1 MNNFIFENSTK
12 AIFGKGCVKEY
23 LSCLLSHYGNT
34 VMLAY
39 GGGSIKRNGI
49 YDEVMSVLEGAGKT
63 VVEFSGIMPNPTYAK
78 VLEGADL
85 AKNSNVDLI
94 LAVGGGSVMDCCKAV
109 SLAAKY
115 DGDIWS
121 DFWAQPGIIDFEPLS
136 LGVIVTVSGTGSEM
150 NGGAVITNEQLN
162 VKTGRDYPKCNPAFA
177 LLDPMNTYSVPK
189 RQMVSGAFDTLSHIM
204 ETYFG
209 EPNESN
215 VSDDISQALM
225 KNVILNLRTAIKN
238 PEDYT
243 ARSNLMWDA
252 AMAENRI
259 IKLGKK
265 TDFECHQMEHQ
276 LGAYTNCN
284 HGEGLAILHPVYYH
298 HIYKYGLPKFKKFA
312 VEVWGITPDGKTDE
326 ELALAGID
334 ALEDFIR
341 EIGMPTKF
349 SEIGIDES
357 TDFKTIAESCAIV
370 PTAYKK
376 MTHEEIYEIFK
387 ECL

>member
-1 MNNFIFENSTK
+1 MNNFIYENKTK
-12 AIFGKGCVKEY
+12 VYFGKGGVKEY
-23 LSCLLSHYGNT
+23 LGCLLKNVGDT

-39 GGGSIKRNGI
+39 GGGSIKKNGV
-49 YDEVMSVLEGAGKT
+49 YNEVSDILQNAGKT
-63 VVEFSGIMPNPTYAK
+63 VIEFSGIMSNPTYAK
-78 VLEGADL
+78 VQEGAEL
-85 AKNSNVDLI
+85 ARENGVDFI

-109 SLAAKY
+109 SLAARY

-121 DFWAQPGIIDFEPLS
+121 DFWTQPGIIDFEPLPF
-136 LGVIVTVSGTGSEM
+136 GVIVTVSGTGSEM
-150 NGGAVITNEQLN
+150 NGGAVITNEQLKI
-162 VKTGRDYPKCNPAFA
+162 KTGRDYPKCNPKFA
-177 LLDPMNTYSVPK
+177 LLDPTYTYSVPK

-215 VSDDISQALM
+215 VSDDISEALM
-225 KNVILNLRTAIKN
+225 KNVITNLRAAIEN

-252 AMAENRI
+252 TMAENRI

-284 HGEGLAILHPVYYH
+284 HGEGLAIIHPVYYR
-298 HIYKYGLPKFKKFA
+298 HIYKFGLSKFKQFA
-312 VEVWGITPDGKTDE
+312 VNVWGISPDNKSDDE
-326 ELALAGID
+326 IALLGID
-334 ALEDFIR
+334 ALSDFIK
-341 EIGMPTKF
+341 EIGMPSKF
-349 SEIGIDES
+349 SEIGIDS
-357 TDFKTIAESCAIV
+357 SVDLKAVADSCAIV

-376 MTHEEIYEIFK
+376 MTHEEIFEIFK
-387 ECL
+387 ECM

>member
-78 VLEGADL
+78 VLEGAAL

-121 DFWAQPGIIDFEPLS
+121 DFWAQPGIIDFEPLP

-177 LLDPMNTYSVPK
+177 LLDPINTYSVPK

-225 KNVILNLRTAIKN
+225 KNVILNLRAAIKN

-284 HGEGLAILHPVYYH
+284 HGEGLAILHPVYYR
-298 HIYKYGLPKFKKFA
+298 HIYKYGLPKFKRFA
-312 VEVWGITPDGKTDE
+312 TEVWGIISDGKTDE

-357 TDFKTIAESCAIV
+357 TDFKTIAESCTIV